1 MMDYVTQHPLVVHRQ
16 FGKPIM
22 TWLWMNNNLSYQ
34 GGTWVSYV
42 SPIEIVITYI
52 PYLLLLGGAF
62 FLREPLR
69 PDF

>member
-1 MMDYVTQHPLVVHRQ
+1 
-16 FGKPIM
+16 M